1 MTRILT
7 PTVRRWLYGVAIAFV
22 PLAVWLGWV
31 QPEAVPLIL
40 PLVMAVLNVQDEE
53 GKDRAHLT

>member
-22 PLAVWLGWV
+22 PLAAWLGWV

-53 GKDRAHLT
+53 ADHAHLT